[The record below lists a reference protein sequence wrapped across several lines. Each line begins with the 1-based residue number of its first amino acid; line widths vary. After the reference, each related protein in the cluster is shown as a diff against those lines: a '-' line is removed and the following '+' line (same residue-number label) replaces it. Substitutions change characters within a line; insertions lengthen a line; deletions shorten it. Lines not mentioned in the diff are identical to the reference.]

1 MEFFAS
7 ELADATKNYCKASQ
21 IGKGGFGTV
30 YKGTVRRSLTVAIK
44 VLSQVWMYN
53 SYS

>member
-7 ELADATKNYCKASQ
+7 ELAKATHNYGRASI

-30 YKGTVRRSLTVAIK
+30 YKGIICHSSVDIK
-44 VLSQVWMYN
+44 VLSQVRIVVQ
-53 SYS
+53 